1 MINEYKWINNSQKK
15 REKGGGRRKVMMS
28 DEFEMAHDHKVAL
41 LKHLILQYKKK
52 VAKLK
57 SPSHRKYFV
66 SKKVECVC
74 VYVFV
79 WRM

>member
-1 MINEYKWINNSQKK
+1 
-15 REKGGGRRKVMMS
+15 MMS